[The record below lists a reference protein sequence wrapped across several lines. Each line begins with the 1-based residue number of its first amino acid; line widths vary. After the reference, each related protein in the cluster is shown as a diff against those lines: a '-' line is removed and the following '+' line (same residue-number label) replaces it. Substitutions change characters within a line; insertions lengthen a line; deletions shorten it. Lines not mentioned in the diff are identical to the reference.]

1 MAFNPVIIEKGL
13 RADFARKMAE
23 FQSARELSP
32 GLMQAAMTI
41 QSDGAYEKM
50 GWLGAMPGVQEWI
63 GELNAKAL
71 EDYDFTIRNKDWAT
85 AAIIHEND
93 VDDDQTGSLQ
103 MASAMLVKR
112 LLAHPEKLI
121 AALLTGGTSGLAYD
135 GVAFF
140 ADAAGARTF
149 DNLLGG
155 SGTTVANLET
165 DLIAALVAMAR
176 FTDDQG
182 EALNIKGN
190 LIVCPKALEYNFKK
204 LVMSNASPTATAG
217 VDTYNPFA
225 NGFTVIGDARLDA
238 ADATDWYLLATSE
251 IVKPFVFSMRE
262 NASPTFEKK
271 NLTKTWVYSADYR
284 GNAGYGLPHLAVKMV
299 NS

>member
-1 MAFNPVIIEKGL
+1 MAFNPVVIEKGL

-23 FQSARELSP
+23 FQSARAMSP
-32 GLMQAAMTI
+32 GLIQAAMALD
-41 QSDGAYEKM
+41 SAAAYEKL

-63 GELNAKAL
+63 GEINAKGL
-71 EDYDFTIRNKDWAT
+71 EDYDYTIRNKDWVAAAT
-85 AAIIHEND
+85 INEND

-121 AALLTGGTSGLAYD
+121 VSLLTGGTSGLAYD

-140 ADAAGARTF
+140 SNASGVRTI
-149 DNLLGG
+149 DNLLAG
-155 SGTTVANLET
+155 SGTTLAQLET
-165 DLIAALVAMAR
+165 DLIAALVAQAK

-182 EALNIKGN
+182 EALNIQGN
-190 LIVCPKALEYNFKK
+190 LIVCPKALEYSFKK
-204 LVMSNASPTATAG
+204 LVESRSSPTATAG

-225 NGFTVIGDARLDA
+225 TGFTVIGDARLDA
-238 ADATDWYLLATSE
+238 ADVNDWYLLATNE
-251 IVKPFVFSMRE
+251 IVKPFAFSMRE
-262 NASPTFEKK
+262 AASPAFEKK
-271 NLTKTWVYSADYR
+271 NLTKSWVYSANYR
-284 GNAGYGLPHLAVKMV
+284 GNAGYALPHLAVKTV